1 MFDYVDS
8 LKKRGELKDLKGLIY
23 FTDGYGQF
31 PEKMPEYETAFVFL
45 DEGERETP
53 KVPPWAMKVL
63 IDEDGINRFKTTI
76 VK

>member
-1 MFDYVDS
+1 
-8 LKKRGELKDLKGLIY
+8 
-23 FTDGYGQF
+23 
-31 PEKMPEYETAFVFL
+31 MPEYETAFVFL

-53 KVPPWAMKVL
+53 KVPPWAMRVL